1 MMNLYNFPCEY
12 CPGTVREHIID
23 QEPIAHHRGIVVLEK
38 VPVGVCDHCGAHY
51 YAASVLKKVESLLSS
66 PSDSQ
71 RTLQVPC
78 DVF

>member
-1 MMNLYNFPCEY
+1 MSLYNFPCEY
-12 CPGTVREHIID
+12 CSGVVRERIID

-38 VPVGVCDHCGAHY
+38 VPIGVCDNCGAHY
-51 YAASVLKKVESLLSS
+51 YAASVLKKAESVLMAPPSS
-66 PSDSQ
+66 R